1 MNKFLKIFLILAI
14 GIACSDGPPKYAI
27 PEDDLV
33 PMLVDFHLTYALQQS
48 PDIRELIRKADSVDP
63 FSNIFEKH
71 GYSKAKFD
79 TTISWY
85 VNNSQ
90 YYVDMYN
97 EVVMRLTQITDSI
110 EKVQEGL

>member
-1 MNKFLKIFLILAI
+1 MNKLLKFLLMLAI
-14 GIACSDGPPKYAI
+14 GTACSSGPPKYAI
-27 PEDDLV
+27 PENDLV

-48 PDIRELIRKADSVDP
+48 PDIREIIRKADSVDP

-71 GYSKAKFD
+71 GYSKAEFD

-97 EVVMRLTQITDSI
+97 EVVMRLTQISDSI
-110 EKVQEGL
+110 SRIEEGL